1 VFHLLDCADRITVI
15 TLVESRATIIHR
27 SINNNE
33 PSKRRTELAANY
45 DKDDFLRVWYEAWF
59 DAISSRH
66 EPAVTHHIVL
76 ADDDYPNVTREDAA
90 AMLR

>member
-1 VFHLLDCADRITVI
+1 
-15 TLVESRATIIHR
+15 
-27 SINNNE
+27 
-33 PSKRRTELAANY
+33 
-45 DKDDFLRVWYEAWF
+45 VWYEAWF

-76 ADDDYPNVTREDAA
+76 AADDYPNVTREDAA